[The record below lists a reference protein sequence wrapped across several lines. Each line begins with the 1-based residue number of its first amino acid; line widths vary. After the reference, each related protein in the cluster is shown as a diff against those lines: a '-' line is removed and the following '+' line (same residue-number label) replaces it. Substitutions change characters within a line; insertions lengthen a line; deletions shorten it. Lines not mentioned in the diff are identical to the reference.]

1 MTIDIKTIGT
11 VKHKDGSTEDVSWFD
26 KNFEGL
32 IFETLQGNHYLYREY
47 VNTDD
52 NIYERYGHPFLIKHN
67 QFCKY
72 DYDSLEW
79 EDVTDIIDSITITNN
94 QLLLRNKGVNVCL
107 QEKHLPKQLKK
118 LVLL

>member
-1 MTIDIKTIGT
+1 MAIDIRTIRIVT
-11 VKHKDGSTEDVSWFD
+11 HKDGSTEDVSRFG
-26 KNFEGL
+26 KTFEGL

-52 NIYERYGHPFLIKHN
+52 NIYERYGLPFLIKHI

-79 EDVTDIIDSITITNN
+79 EDATDIIDHITITNN
-94 QLLLRNKGVNVCL
+94 
-107 QEKHLPKQLKK
+107 
-118 LVLL
+118 